1 MKKTRNGMRI
11 TGLLLT
17 MVMLVALLGA
27 FSLTASAAAAEDISV
42 TIDTGASITLK
53 DTDGDGAYEIGNAD
67 ELYAFAAAVNGG
79 NTAINGELTANIVV
93 NQNVL
98 KDDGTLNGDG
108 SNFRAWPSIGT
119 GSTTAYNGIFDGN
132 GKPVSGLYVN
142 TKSQAIWG
150 VGMIGYL
157 GKEGIV

>member
-108 SNFRAWPSIGT
+108 SNFR
-119 GSTTAYNGIFDGN
+119 
-132 GKPVSGLYVN
+132 V
-142 TKSQAIWG
+142 
-150 VGMIGYL
+150 
-157 GKEGIV
+157 

>member
-67 ELYAFAAAVNGG
+67 EL
-79 NTAINGELTANIVV
+79 
-93 NQNVL
+93 
-98 KDDGTLNGDG
+98 
-108 SNFRAWPSIGT
+108 
-119 GSTTAYNGIFDGN
+119 
-132 GKPVSGLYVN
+132 
-142 TKSQAIWG
+142 
-150 VGMIGYL
+150 
-157 GKEGIV
+157 